1 MSDRIPSLDMA
12 DVFDRM
18 IYGKATWLA
27 DFSHGHK
34 KRPDHE
40 IEQKRRELDVLKQAA
55 REYRASAE
63 KLRQMQESAN
73 G

>member
-12 DVFDRM
+12 AELDLM

-27 DFSHGHK
+27 DFGQGSK

-40 IEQKRRELDVLKQAA
+40 VDQKRRELTVLKQAA
-55 REYRASAE
+55 FEYRASAE
-63 KLRQMQESAN
+63 RLRQMQEA
-73 G
+73 GEA

>member
-12 DVFDRM
+12 DAFDRM

-27 DFSHGHK
+27 DFAQGRN

-40 IEQKRRELDVLKQAA
+40 IEEKTHELAVLKQAA
-55 REYRASAE
+55 FEYRASAE
-63 KLRQMQESAN
+63 KAGITREAS
-73 G
+73 

>member
-12 DVFDRM
+12 DALDRM
-18 IYGKATWLA
+18 IYGKTCWLA
-27 DFSHGHK
+27 DFAQGKK

-40 IEQKRRELDVLKQAA
+40 IEDKQHELDVLKQAA
-55 REYRASAE
+55 FEYRASAE
-63 KLRQMQESAN
+63 KLRQMQEAAN